1 MINRSKLL
9 FLTIVATLIAPVSPS
24 AYADPPPW
32 APAHGWRKKHDP
44 YYIGYSGRKWGR
56 DYGIIRGECQWETIG
71 TVLGGVVG
79 GAIGSS
85 VGKDGN
91 RAVAII
97 IGGAIGAVIGNQI
110 GKAIDQNDRGCIG
123 HALELGGDRQT
134 IYWHNP
140 QARIDYEL
148 TPIRGFSANGQKC
161 REYELATIMNGSRET
176 SVQKAC
182 RAGNA
187 TWKPYQD

>member
-1 MINRSKLL
+1 MMNRMKAVI
-9 FLTIVATLIAPVSPS
+9 LTIVTALIIPIAPS

-44 YYIGYSGRKWGR
+44 YYTGYSGRKWGR
-56 DYGIIRGECQWETIG
+56 DYGIIRGQCQWEAIG

-110 GKAIDQNDRGCIG
+110 GKEIDRNDRGCIG
-123 HALELGGDRQT
+123 HALELGSDRQT
-134 IYWHNP
+134 IAWVNP
-140 QARIDYEL
+140 NNHLEYEL
-148 TPIRGFSANGQKC
+148 TPMRGFSANGRKC
-161 REYELATIMNGSRET
+161 REYELAVIADGRRET
-176 SVQKAC
+176 STQKAC
-182 RAGNA
+182 RAGDA